1 MKKEPMETTILI
13 STFLATGIKAR
24 ELRNLRI
31 QDVNLEQGYITV
43 NVTKNKEARIIP
55 ISSALHIALSEWIQ
69 VRNASREDYLFCN
82 IYGEQIQRTVLQTLV
97 KRYSLRRGVKRYGLH
112 LYRHTFITLS
122 VRKGMS
128 PVMLKRITGH
138 KSMKML
144 ERYYAF
150 NPTDLVN
157 IVDEYNPLEDFKPK
171 QKKYG

>member
-1 MKKEPMETTILI
+1 M
-13 STFLATGIKAR
+13 
-24 ELRNLRI
+24 
-31 QDVNLEQGYITV
+31 
-43 NVTKNKEARIIP
+43 
-55 ISSALHIALSEWIQ
+55 Q
-69 VRNASREDYLFCN
+69 VRNASKEDFLFCN

-157 IVDEYNPLEDFKPK
+157 IVDKFNPLEDFKPK
-171 QKKYG
+171 QKKYEKILK

>member
-1 MKKEPMETTILI
+1 M
-13 STFLATGIKAR
+13 
-24 ELRNLRI
+24 
-31 QDVNLEQGYITV
+31 
-43 NVTKNKEARIIP
+43 
-55 ISSALHIALSEWIQ
+55 
-69 VRNASREDYLFCN
+69 
-82 IYGEQIQRTVLQTLV
+82 QTLV

-150 NPTDLVN
+150 NSTDLVN
-157 IVDEYNPLEDFKPK
+157 IVDEFNPLEDFKPK
-171 QKKYG
+171 QKKYEKTRKVKL